1 MRRAHDLGWR
11 CHFDHTHRSN
21 TTPHK
26 ALDGK
31 IGPMVDAGGASEEQ
45 LLTDARRGDKCGVRT
60 ARRATSGEL
69 YAHCYW
75 MLRSIQDAEDA
86 LQESLLAAWPGPGRL
101 RWPEHTADLVTT
113 NACLRLS
120 SRRPRRMLS
129 FDHGPAH
136 SDTRD
141 L

>member
-1 MRRAHDLGWR
+1 MLG
-11 CHFDHTHRSN
+11 
-21 TTPHK
+21 
-26 ALDGK
+26 
-31 IGPMVDAGGASEEQ
+31 
-45 LLTDARRGDKCGVRT
+45 
-60 ARRATSGEL
+60 
-69 YAHCYW
+69 
-75 MLRSIQDAEDA
+75 SIQDAEDA